1 MTNAAT
7 IARAKILA
15 ASRRP
20 AYVDDLS
27 TACVIPGEFGL
38 TAWGV
43 RRLIN
48 SMISDGS
55 LLVAYD
61 SLNLRKV
68 VAAR

>member
-1 MTNAAT
+1 MTTAAT

-38 TAWGV
+38 SAWGV
-43 RRLIN
+43 RKLIN
-48 SMISDGS
+48 SMVLEGS
-55 LLVAYD
+55 LVVAYD
-61 SLNLRKV
+61 ALNLRTV